1 MFQIA
6 NYEKYYQP
14 LDKSGRIL
22 KHADYVKLPVNP
34 KGDGLEALLEH
45 RRGLEV
51 FGIWCLLL
59 EKATAQKPELRG
71 QLLNHKDEPA
81 SIEEIAKGISLRKK
95 VRLVEYALSLLVSMD
110 WLEGDIM
117 SPKRETSCAPKC
129 SVVECSG
136 EKCNKHIYMEFVK
149 LTSDEHSKL
158 LEQFGEAGLKERIAA
173 LNNYIGKIGVRA
185 AAKKYKSHYF
195 TILSW
200 ERKDGPQ
207 ATHKKTK
214 LFPISGKTCG
224 ERGCGL
230 PAVYKSSGEYS
241 HYYCTNHMP
250 EEVKEKYE

>member
-1 MFQIA
+1 MRYIHIR
-6 NYEKYYQP
+6 NLEKYHPGYKDRTLQWAKIYFRMVQGDP
-14 LDKSGRIL
+14 DCELIKDEIDWARLL
-22 KHADYVKLPVNP
+22 KII
-34 KGDGLEALLEH
+34 LLE
-45 RRGLEV
+45 LE
-51 FGIWCLLL
+51 
-59 EKATAQKPELRG
+59 AQKPLPDVPEYWTR
-71 QLLNHKDEPA
+71 
-81 SIEEIAKGISLRKK
+81 KGFNLRK
-95 VRLVEYALSLLVSMD
+95 RSMSLTIQVLHNFIEVLQD
-110 WLEGDIM
+110 DVDVPTGPRHVDKIKNK
-117 SPKRETSCAPKC
+117 KREDKD
-129 SVVECSG
+129 
-136 EKCNKHIYMEFVK
+136 KDKDKDKDIYMEFVK

-158 LEQFGEAGLKERIAA
+158 LERFGEAGLKERIAS